1 MAYHPIRYLRNGF
14 AGLVLLMGGMGALQ
28 AEPMKIGPTTVS
40 NPASVFP
47 APVGEPTPTQNAVR
61 REQAVLTPAT
71 AGDVPAAS
79 VTPVA
84 RPAAAASEP
93 TQATT
98 FEPIMVAPAP
108 AAAATPPVASPAGR
122 LNVVVLGDSLG
133 DGLWAGV
140 YHVFMKDKGFNVIR
154 KSRVATGL
162 VRADYYD
169 WAKAVREIVATTRV
183 DIAVVVMGTNDR
195 QVLVEGAARHTLF
208 DAEWQRVYKA
218 RVDDFTRVLS
228 DAGARVYWLELPVM
242 RSPRF
247 EADMRQFNVIFSERA
262 AANQIHFVPT
272 RDLALG
278 PDGGYSAYGAD
289 RFGKTKLLR
298 AEDGIHFSLPGYELL
313 GARVAEAIRR
323 DLNGEAPLMVRAKEP
338 VAMPVQTSENLRP
351 QTEPDAKTAEATIR
365 YDVAN
370 IRPGRS
376 DDWRW
381 HGDVQ

>member
-1 MAYHPIRYLRNGF
+1 M
-14 AGLVLLMGGMGALQ
+14 GLVLLMGSMGALQ
-28 AEPMKIGPTTVS
+28 AEPMKIGPASMS

-47 APVGEPTPTQNAVR
+47 TPVEEPTLPNKAVPRTEAPTDAKA
-61 REQAVLTPAT
+61 EAELP
-71 AGDVPAAS
+71 AS
-79 VTPVA
+79 VTPIA
-84 RPAAAASEP
+84 RPASAAGETA
-93 TQATT
+93 QATG
-98 FEPIMVAPAP
+98 FEPIVVPETPSAPAP
-108 AAAATPPVASPAGR
+108 APVANANGR

-140 YHVFMKDKGFNVIR
+140 YHVFMSDKGFNVIR

-162 VRADYYD
+162 VRSDYYD
-169 WAKAVREIVATTRV
+169 WGQAVREVVATTRV

-195 QVLVEGAARHTLF
+195 QVLVDGTARHTLF
-208 DAEWQRVYKA
+208 DAEWQRIYKE

-247 EADMRQFNVIFSERA
+247 EADMRQFNAIFSERA
-262 AANQIHFVPT
+262 AANHIHYVPT

-323 DLNGEAPLMVRAKEP
+323 DLNGQAPLMVRAKEP
-338 VAMPVQTSENLRP
+338 VSAPVDTSDMLRP
-351 QTEPDAKTAEATIR
+351 QSAPDAKTAEAAIS

-381 HGDVQ
+381 NGDVQ

>member
-1 MAYHPIRYLRNGF
+1 M
-14 AGLVLLMGGMGALQ
+14 GLVLLMGSLGALQ
-28 AEPMKIGPTTVS
+28 AEPMNIAPAAIS
-40 NPASVFP
+40 NPATVFP
-47 APVGEPTPTQNAVR
+47 APVGEPTMPQKSAPHA
-61 REQAVLTPAT
+61 QAAAPAMT
-71 AGDVPAAS
+71 GDALPAS

-84 RPAAAASEP
+84 RPAAVTSSE
-93 TQATT
+93 TVQATG
-98 FEPIMVAPAP
+98 FEPIVVPD
-108 AAAATPPVASPAGR
+108 TPPASASAPTANPGGR
-122 LNVVVLGDSLG
+122 INVVVLGDSLG
-133 DGLWAGV
+133 DGLWAGI
-140 YHVFMKDKGFNVIR
+140 YHVFMNDKGFNVIR

-162 VRADYYD
+162 VRSDYFD
-169 WAKAVREIVATTRV
+169 WAKAVRDVVATTRV

-208 DAEWQRVYKA
+208 DAEWQRIYKE

-247 EADMRQFNVIFSERA
+247 EADMRKFNVIFSERA
-262 AANQIHFVPT
+262 ATNQIRFVPT

-298 AEDGIHFSLPGYELL
+298 AEDGIHFSLSGYELL

-323 DLNGEAPLMVRAKEP
+323 DLNGQAPLMVRAKEP
-338 VAMPVQTSENLRP
+338 VAAASEMSALLRP
-351 QTEPDAKTAEATIR
+351 QSEPDATRAGAATS

-381 HGDVQ
+381 NGDVQ

>member
-1 MAYHPIRYLRNGF
+1 MAHHPIGYLRNGF
-14 AGLVLLMGGMGALQ
+14 VGLALLMGSLGALQ
-28 AEPMKIGPTTVS
+28 AEPMKIAPPAMA
-40 NPASVFP
+40 NPAAVFP
-47 APVGEPTPTQNAVR
+47 VPVGEPTMPHEAAR
-61 REQAVLTPAT
+61 RERASLTPAT
-71 AGDVPAAS
+71 ATQTSKAAPA
-79 VTPVA
+79 TP
-84 RPAAAASEP
+84 
-93 TQATT
+93 TT
-98 FEPIMVAPAP
+98 FEPIAVPAMAPSAAPAP
-108 AAAATPPVASPAGR
+108 MPAMTANGR

-140 YHVFMKDKGFNVIR
+140 YHVFMKDRQFNVIR

-162 VRADYYD
+162 VRSDYYD
-169 WAKAVREIVATTRV
+169 WGKAVREIVATTRV
-183 DIAVVVMGTNDR
+183 DAAVIVMGTNDR

-208 DAEWQRVYKA
+208 DAEWQRIYKA

-247 EADMRQFNVIFSERA
+247 EADMRQFNAIFSERA
-262 AANQIHFVPT
+262 AANHIHFVPT

-323 DLNGEAPLMVRAKEP
+323 DLKAHAPLMVRAKEP

-351 QTEPDAKTAEATIR
+351 RTDPDARAAEASIR

-381 HGDVQ
+381 NGDVQ